1 MSKSINLDA
10 EDRRVRFLQDLLLR
24 KSGRGPGGEA
34 ETGPARHAAAPDMA
48 PAAALGAGLGAGP
61 VIAAAP
67 APAAPVETFGGAEA
81 PSGPAFG
88 AASGT
93 DRPSAPG
100 GLAADASRFETRET
114 APAGAAAGFAIGFGS
129 GPAADDAADET
140 DHGTGDH
147 ATADATAA
155 SATDLGGGDMAGD
168 GAEAHAPPAPF
179 ARIEQIAPNPA
190 APSAEEAAAAAVA
203 AADQA
208 RAARRAKQRTRTR
221 LIGFDASGPSALDPL
236 AGQAAAPAP
245 SAAAAAAVRFP
256 VGWIVVIDGPGRG
269 ESFALASGLNQIG
282 RGEEQQ
288 VRLDFGD
295 DTISRENHASIAF
308 DEETRT
314 CYLGHGGKSNL
325 VRRNGRPVLSTEE
338 LGDGDVIR
346 VGETTLKFKA
356 LCGADFSWSDR
367 SKVTRLANG

>member
-24 KSGRGPGGEA
+24 KSGQGAGRTATGTAPLAAPPAAERGPADGFAFASGMSGMSGRDA
-34 ETGPARHAAAPDMA
+34 DGADGADLDAA
-48 PAAALGAGLGAGP
+48 PAAAWDAGRDAG
-61 VIAAAP
+61 
-67 APAAPVETFGGAEA
+67 
-81 PSGPAFG
+81 
-88 AASGT
+88 
-93 DRPSAPG
+93 R
-100 GLAADASRFETRET
+100 DA
-114 APAGAAAGFAIGFGS
+114 GMAAAGEARDDVGDEDAAEEAGGDADHS
-129 GPAADDAADET
+129 RDDPHAGPAT
-140 DHGTGDH
+140 VF
-147 ATADATAA
+147 
-155 SATDLGGGDMAGD
+155 
-168 GAEAHAPPAPF
+168 API
-179 ARIEQIAPNPA
+179 ARIEQVAPNPA
-190 APSAEEAAAAAVA
+190 APSAEEAASAAVA

-221 LIGFDASGPSALDPL
+221 LIGFDASSGAAALDPL
-236 AGQAAAPAP
+236 AGQAAAETGASRSVP
-245 SAAAAAAVRFP
+245 FP

-269 ESFALASGLNQIG
+269 ECFSLASGLNGIG
-282 RGEEQQ
+282 RDEEQQ

-308 DEETRT
+308 DEESRT

-338 LGDGDVIR
+338 LDDGDVIR

>member
-24 KSGRGPGGEA
+24 KSGRSADADPGMGPRAGATLVPGMVPAAGSAGDEADVPPQDGAAEPVSGAAPEASASAIPAGAGSSFDFDGPTGSEEHEEEPEA
-34 ETGPARHAAAPDMA
+34 EAELEEEP
-48 PAAALGAGLGAGP
+48 ALGNASEPEERA
-61 VIAAAP
+61 
-67 APAAPVETFGGAEA
+67 AEA
-81 PSGPAFG
+81 P
-88 AASGT
+88 T
-93 DRPSAPG
+93 Q
-100 GLAADASRFETRET
+100 EIMHE
-114 APAGAAAGFAIGFGS
+114 APADEAPVPAGSAAPEAAFAPI
-129 GPAADDAADET
+129 
-140 DHGTGDH
+140 
-147 ATADATAA
+147 
-155 SATDLGGGDMAGD
+155 
-168 GAEAHAPPAPF
+168 
-179 ARIEQIAPNPA
+179 ARIEPVAPNPD

-208 RAARRAKQRTRTR
+208 RAARRSKQRTRTR

-236 AGQAAAPAP
+236 AGQAVAEAPAAT
-245 SAAAAAAVRFP
+245 AASVRFP

-269 ESFALASGLNQIG
+269 ESFSLASGLNQIG

-308 DEETRT
+308 DEESRT

>member
-24 KSGRGPGGEA
+24 KSGRSADAPAPGRMPERMAERTPERAEGRVEAGAGGAGDHSDGFAFGARQADAGRAAAAGPEA
-34 ETGPARHAAAPDMA
+34 APGSADMTPDLAADIPTATAPDMA
-48 PAAALGAGLGAGP
+48 TEAAGDTALGTALGAALGTQAPEAP
-61 VIAAAP
+61 EAP
-67 APAAPVETFGGAEA
+67 AFAP
-81 PSGPAFG
+81 
-88 AASGT
+88 
-93 DRPSAPG
+93 
-100 GLAADASRFETRET
+100 
-114 APAGAAAGFAIGFGS
+114 I
-129 GPAADDAADET
+129 
-140 DHGTGDH
+140 
-147 ATADATAA
+147 
-155 SATDLGGGDMAGD
+155 
-168 GAEAHAPPAPF
+168 
-179 ARIEQIAPNPA
+179 ARIEQVAPNPA
-190 APSAEEAAAAAVA
+190 APSAEEAASAAVA

-208 RAARRAKQRTRTR
+208 RAARRSKQRTRTR
-221 LIGFDASGPSALDPL
+221 LIGFDASSGPAGGALDPL
-236 AGQAAAPAP
+236 AGQAPAAAPA
-245 SAAAAAAVRFP
+245 AALSVSFP

-269 ESFALASGLNQIG
+269 ECFSLASGLNQIG

-308 DEETRT
+308 DEESRT

-338 LGDGDVIR
+338 LDDGDVIR